1 MSTQAFGKYLA
12 FLIFANLLIK
22 PIYIFGIETQAQN
35 LLGPNTW
42 GLYFGL
48 LNFCFLFQIILDPG
62 IHNQNTK
69 WVAENRGQ
77 LSARI
82 GETIILKLWM
92 GLIFLLL
99 LGVIGSIIGYPESY
113 YRLLAMI
120 GLNFFLSSFYV
131 FIKSHFPAMGDYAK
145 ESFYSILDKLLL
157 IIILGVQIYILKDLS
172 LESFILSITAA
183 NLIAIVIAFT
193 RLKSIS
199 AIQFQF
205 KIKNAFGILK
215 QSFGFALV
223 GLFMS
228 LFNRM
233 DGVMLQRMLDD
244 DSYASGVYAAGY
256 RILDAS
262 NMFALLFAS
271 LLLPMFAYKLSKQHE
286 IGKLAFQAAQ
296 IMMVMV
302 SLVVLTGYFYAE
314 DIMNLLYTDYTQ
326 QYADSFRILILSFIG
341 VGFSYV
347 YGTLITATGRLFMF
361 NLILFGGICINWY
374 LNYQWIPLETC
385 VGAAKASL
393 ITQVAVMLCQ
403 YLLVIKEF
411 GISGKIKSQLSGLLY
426 LVLAVLTAYFVHKLG
441 FHWIFRVFISVIIMI
456 IASFLLG
463 LIRLDTFDSKER
475 ESEANYT

>member
-69 WVAENRGQ
+69 WVAENRDK
-77 LSARI
+77 LAERI

-92 GLIFLLL
+92 GLIFLVLL
-99 LGVIGSIIGYPESY
+99 AVIGSMIGYPEEY

-145 ESFYSILDKLLL
+145 ESFYSILDKVLL
-157 IIILGVQIYILKDLS
+157 ILIIGYQIYILKDLS
-172 LESFILSITAA
+172 LDSFILSITAA
-183 NLIAIVIAFT
+183 NAIAILIAIT
-193 RLKSIS
+193 RLRKISSIR
-199 AIQFQF
+199 FQF
-205 KIKNAFGILK
+205 KLRNALGILR

-228 LFNRM
+228 MFNRM
-233 DGVMLQRMLDD
+233 DGVMLQRMLPD

-256 RILDAS
+256 RILDAA

-271 LLLPMFAYKLSKQHE
+271 LLLPMFAYKLSKKHE
-286 IGKLAFQAAQ
+286 IGKLAFQASQ
-296 IMMVMV
+296 IMLVMV

-314 DIMNLLYTDYTQ
+314 DIMDLLYIDYTT

-347 YGTLITATGRLFMF
+347 YGTLITATGRLFIF

-374 LNYQWIPLETC
+374 LNYQWIPIETS

-393 ITQVAVMLCQ
+393 ITQVAVMFCQ
-403 YLLVIKEF
+403 YFLVIKEF
-411 GISGKIKSQLSGLLY
+411 GISGKIKSQFAGLIY
-426 LVLAVLTAYFVHKLG
+426 LVLAVLSAYFVHKLG
-441 FHWIFRVFISVIIMI
+441 IHWVFRVLISAIIMI

-463 LIRLDTFDSKER
+463 LIRLDTFNSNVIET
-475 ESEANYT
+475 ETNYT